1 MSYNTSVNIL
11 EVKRVFV
18 NEWLSD
24 WVSLRSCALAARTVE
39 SYRDLI
45 ARYIAPALG
54 GLDLAALGAADMQR
68 LIASICAAGHV
79 RTAQLVLVLIR
90 AACRDAVMAG
100 YLAADPT
107 ARVLRPRHVRADP
120 RFMTADQMQIF
131 AHWCIG
137 APWGH
142 AWLLAMLC
150 GLRRGE
156 LAGLRWSDVDL
167 TAGVLHI
174 RNQRQRIAGRGVI
187 DCPPKSAAGR
197 RDIPLPADLGRL
209 LALVKRRQAAQGT
222 VCGFSAVYV
231 VSYTDNRPIDPH
243 ALNAALSRD
252 LTAAALPPINLHG
265 LRHSM
270 ATAAVSAGVSIKVL
284 QSLLGHANYA
294 TTADIYAHVLPD
306 DRKIAIDA
314 VAAHVL

>member
-1 MSYNTSVNIL
+1 M
-11 EVKRVFV
+11 
-18 NEWLSD
+18 
-24 WVSLRSCALAARTVE
+24 
-39 SYRDLI
+39 
-45 ARYIAPALG
+45 
-54 GLDLAALGAADMQR
+54 AADDM
-68 LIASICAAGHV
+68 
-79 RTAQLVLVLIR
+79 R
-90 AACRDAVMAG
+90 AF
-100 YLAADPT
+100 
-107 ARVLRPRHVRADP
+107 AR
-120 RFMTADQMQIF
+120 
-131 AHWCIG
+131 WCVG

-174 RNQRQRIAGRGVI
+174 RNQRQRISGKGVI

-209 LALVKRRQAAQGT
+209 LALVMRRQAAQAAA
-222 VCGFSAVYV
+222 CGVSAVYV

-252 LTAAALPPINLHG
+252 LAAAGLPPINLHG

-270 ATAAVSAGVSIKVL
+270 ATAAVAAGVPIKVL
-284 QSLLGHANYA
+284 QTLLGHASYT
-294 TTADIYAHVLPD
+294 TTADIYAHVLPT
-306 DRKIAIDA
+306 DRKLAIDA

>member
-1 MSYNTSVNIL
+1 MLVET
-11 EVKRVFV
+11 
-18 NEWLSD
+18 WLSD

-54 GLDLAALGAADMQR
+54 GLDLAALAAADVQR

-120 RFMTADQMQIF
+120 RFMAADQMH
-131 AHWCIG
+131 ALARWCIG

-167 TAGVLHI
+167 AAGVLHI
-174 RNQRQRIAGRGVI
+174 RNQRQRINGKSVI

-209 LALVKRRQAAQGT
+209 LTLVKRRQAAQAA

-252 LTAAALPPINLHG
+252 LAAAGLPPINLHG

-270 ATAAVSAGVSIKVL
+270 ATAAVAAGVPIKVL
-284 QSLLGHANYA
+284 QTLLGHANFA
-294 TTADIYAHVLPD
+294 TTADIYAHVLPN
-306 DRKIAIDA
+306 DRKLAIDA

>member
-1 MSYNTSVNIL
+1 MTVYQ
-11 EVKRVFV
+11 
-18 NEWLSD
+18 WLSD
-24 WVSLRSCALAARTVE
+24 WISLRSPGLAPRTVE
-39 SYRDLI
+39 SYRALV
-45 ARYIAPALG
+45 ARHIAPAFGSVALED
-54 GLDLAALGAADMQR
+54 LSPAAIQSLLAALCD
-68 LIASICAAGHV
+68 AGHA
-79 RTAQLVLVLIR
+79 RTAQLVLVLLR
-90 AACRDAVMAG
+90 AALSDALDLGVI
-100 YLAADPT
+100 AADPT
-107 ARVLRPRHVRADP
+107 RRVLRPRHVRADP
-120 RFMTADQMQIF
+120 RYWSPDEMRAF
-131 AHWCIG
+131 ALHCNG

-156 LAGLRWSDVDL
+156 LAGLRWSDVDF
-167 TAGVLHI
+167 AANVLHI
-174 RNQRQRIAGRGVI
+174 RNQRQRISGKGVI

-209 LALVKRRQAAQGT
+209 LTLVKRRQAAQAA

-252 LTAAALPPINLHG
+252 LAAAGLPPINLHG

-270 ATAAVSAGVSIKVL
+270 ATAAVAAGVPIKVL
-284 QSLLGHANYA
+284 QTLLGHANFA
-294 TTADIYAHVLPD
+294 TTADIYAHVLPN
-306 DRKIAIDA
+306 DRKVAIDA

>member
-1 MSYNTSVNIL
+1 MLVET
-11 EVKRVFV
+11 
-18 NEWLSD
+18 WLSD

-54 GLDLAALGAADMQR
+54 GLDLAALAAADVQR

-90 AACRDAVMAG
+90 AACRDAVIAG

-120 RFMTADQMQIF
+120 RFMAADQMH
-131 AHWCIG
+131 ALARWCIG

-167 TAGVLHI
+167 AAGVLHI
-174 RNQRQRIAGRGVI
+174 RNQRQRISGKGVI

-209 LALVKRRQAAQGT
+209 LTLVKRRQAAQAA

-252 LTAAALPPINLHG
+252 LAAAGLPPINLHG

-270 ATAAVSAGVSIKVL
+270 ATAAVGAGVPIKVL
-284 QSLLGHANYA
+284 QTLLGHANFA
-294 TTADIYAHVLPD
+294 TTADIYAHVLPN

>member
-1 MSYNTSVNIL
+1 M
-11 EVKRVFV
+11 EVSQ
-18 NEWLSD
+18 WLSC
-24 WVSLRSCALAARTVE
+24 WVSLRASGLAPRTLE

-45 ARYIAPALG
+45 ARYIAPAFGSVALEDLSPAAIQSLLAEICDLG
-54 GLDLAALGAADMQR
+54 H
-68 LIASICAAGHV
+68 S
-79 RTAQLVLVLIR
+79 RTAQLCYVLLH
-90 AACRDAVMAG
+90 AA
-100 YLAADPT
+100 LAAA
-107 ARVLRPRHVRADP
+107 ARQGLLAHNPLDLVMRPRHTRSDARYWSADEMRA
-120 RFMTADQMQIF
+120 F
-131 AHWCIG
+131 ALYCG
-137 APWGH
+137 AARWGH

-174 RNQRQRIAGRGVI
+174 RNQRQRITGRGVI

-209 LALVKRRQAAQGT
+209 LTLVKRRQAAQAA

-252 LTAAALPPINLHG
+252 LAAASLTPINLHG

-270 ATAAVSAGVSIKVL
+270 ATAAV
-284 QSLLGHANYA
+284 
-294 TTADIYAHVLPD
+294 
-306 DRKIAIDA
+306 
-314 VAAHVL
+314 AAHVL